1 MSLTDKAAAEQKW
14 GWLPT
19 LRLILETKRIPDRYF
34 GPSSASDN
42 IFDRMQRLMEIAILI
57 NENRTEIIERLG
69 GDSCDQTAR
78 DLVHLQN
85 AFQWVQGL
93 FGTAIEEIQEIKRAV
108 TCGYQASRTAGE
120 PSI

>member
-1 MSLTDKAAAEQKW
+1 MITVSPRALRRRARRAGRSPPSAWSPGRVAATTARRAVGDELDAQADARERAHDLRKA
-14 GWLPT
+14 LVHR
-19 LRLILETKRIPDRYF
+19 RL
-34 GPSSASDN
+34 ASDN

-85 AFQWVQGL
+85 AF
-93 FGTAIEEIQEIKRAV
+93 
-108 TCGYQASRTAGE
+108 
-120 PSI
+120 